1 MTITRTLIATIVT
14 LTGLAVS
21 TGNATAASYRH
32 IDSLARKMMRQ
43 SRQLKS
49 EFAFHYRHV
58 SEYRHLIHDANE
70 LYRIADHVH
79 DVAHHSG
86 NPYHLRNDLAK
97 LDRLFH
103 HVEGLV
109 HRIEFRARRGRNGH
123 IHGSTN
129 HVDHLIANLEDTLHH
144 LQADVEEMVA
154 YRPHRH
160 HGRTVYYGGHR
171 GRGIQA
177 IAIQADNFAFHLAR

>member
-32 IDSLARKMMRQ
+32 IDSLAQKIMRQ
-43 SRQLKS
+43 SRQLNT
-49 EFAFHYRHV
+49 EFALHYRHV
-58 SEYRHLIHDANE
+58 PEYRHLIDDARE

-109 HRIEFRARRGRNGH
+109 HRIEYRARHGRNGH
-123 IHGSTN
+123 IHGRTN
-129 HVDHLIANLEDTLHH
+129 HVDHLIADLEDTLHH
-144 LQADVEEMVA
+144 LQADIDEMVA
-154 YRPHRH
+154 YRRPHH

-177 IAIQADNFAFHLAR
+177 IAIQAGNFAFHLAR